1 MIVIIGSGPAGI
13 SAAIYIKRAN
23 IPVMIITN
31 HKSSLVKAKSVE
43 NYYGTGKIS
52 GENLYYQGIASALE
66 LDIPII
72 EDEAV
77 GISVEKG
84 MSIEGIKDNYSCD
97 AIVLA
102 TGSSVSKNYI
112 PGVSSLEGKGV
123 SFCAT
128 CDGYFF
134 KNKKLIVIGNGE
146 YANHEYEYLKNIS
159 PDITLLNPDNI
170 KSVTGIDK
178 VEGLILND
186 DTEILADGIFIADNP
201 DSSVLARKTGI
212 IEKDGHIATNEQ
224 METNIPGIF
233 VCGDITPGPKQIAKA
248 VYEGMIAGNS
258 AISFYKEKKKD

>member
-128 CDGYFF
+128 CERGTS
-134 KNKKLIVIGNGE
+134 KKRVRSGCGIPKYSYSICKIHFRKALR
-146 YANHEYEYLKNIS
+146 
-159 PDITLLNPDNI
+159 
-170 KSVTGIDK
+170 SVG
-178 VEGLILND
+178 GS
-186 DTEILADGIFIADNP
+186 LA
-201 DSSVLARKTGI
+201 
-212 IEKDGHIATNEQ
+212 H
-224 METNIPGIF
+224 
-233 VCGDITPGPKQIAKA
+233 
-248 VYEGMIAGNS
+248 
-258 AISFYKEKKKD
+258 